1 MGETG
6 YKLSAGI
13 FLKNSSQKE
22 YALSKICWK
31 HIEHNLSHKLN

>member
-6 YKLSAGI
+6 YKLSADI
-13 FLKNSSQKE
+13 VLKNSSQKE

-31 HIEHNLSHKLN
+31 QTEHNLSHKPS